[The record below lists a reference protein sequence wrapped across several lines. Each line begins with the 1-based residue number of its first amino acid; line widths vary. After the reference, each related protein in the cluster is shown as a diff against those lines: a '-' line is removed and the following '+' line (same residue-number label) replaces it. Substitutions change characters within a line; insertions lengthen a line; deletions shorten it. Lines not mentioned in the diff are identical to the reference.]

1 MPSFSTS
8 SCKIICIERLPN
20 SCSGQT
26 AAGRSHAGGKRQ
38 QSNVARALDGF
49 AQPAL
54 VARARAGHAPRK
66 NLAAVLHEGLEHFH
80 LLEVNKVHTVHAEP
94 ADLLFAEE
102 LPLALAR
109 AAWTSRP
116 ALSALPALPAF
127 ATRRSGRRPTL
138 RFLFFSHRCSLS
150 SKKFLSPFRD
160 TSAARLT
167 LRRGLFGRRRGATGR
182 LARTPGR
189 LALALALELLLAFQ
203 LFVEAHRQVLD
214 DHVGNREAPLEFA
227 NQFALRALD
236 LQIDVIAFPMLGDA
250 IGHLARAPLLELF
263 DLAALFGASVLERGD
278 DFRDFLFRRGRPADE
293 NQIVQAFFHVFPRFS
308 INPAALPFAH
318 APGKGRRTISQFR
331 AGLKPGATTV
341 RPWAE
346 RAC

>member
-26 AAGRSHAGGKRQ
+26 AAGRSHARGKRQ

-109 AAWTSRP
+109 AARP
-116 ALSALPALPAF
+116 ALSALPARPAF
-127 ATRRSGRRPTL
+127 AARRSGRRPAL
-138 RFLFFSHRCSLS
+138 RSLFFSHRCSLS
-150 SKKFLSPFRD
+150 SKKFLSQFGD
-160 TSAARLT
+160 TSAANPAPQPARPGALRLPLACEDAGPPCARACAGT
-167 LRRGLFGRRRGATGR
+167 SAGVSALRRG
-182 LARTPGR
+182 ARSGT
-189 LALALALELLLAFQ
+189 
-203 LFVEAHRQVLD
+203 
-214 DHVGNREAPLEFA
+214 
-227 NQFALRALD
+227 
-236 LQIDVIAFPMLGDA
+236 
-250 IGHLARAPLLELF
+250 
-263 DLAALFGASVLERGD
+263 
-278 DFRDFLFRRGRPADE
+278 
-293 NQIVQAFFHVFPRFS
+293 
-308 INPAALPFAH
+308 
-318 APGKGRRTISQFR
+318 
-331 AGLKPGATTV
+331 
-341 RPWAE
+341 
-346 RAC
+346 